1 MRHVIDETKEKKRN
15 SGNGTR
21 RKNVHVSIVDDDNER
36 RERRCTD
43 LGVEESIHF
52 FGDHCY

>member
-52 FGDHCY
+52 FGDHCD